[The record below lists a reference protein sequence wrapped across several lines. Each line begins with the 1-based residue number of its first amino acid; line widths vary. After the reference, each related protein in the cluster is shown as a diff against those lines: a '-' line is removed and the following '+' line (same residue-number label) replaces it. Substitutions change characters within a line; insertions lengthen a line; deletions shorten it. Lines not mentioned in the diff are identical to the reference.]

1 MQKACSNYWLKSW
14 KWVDIFP
21 DKHVTFFSLFMKVV
35 FNWKCFSAI
44 SQFLNYTVC
53 TCRSHLRHTAF
64 QALKVT
70 FQVAT
75 PAGGVCGPWLPCCK
89 LLYSSWFSYW
99 HMQTMRHTQRTN
111 CCTRTAKVLECGG
124 KDFSSVDVLDKNYQ
138 LFISKLWTKL
148 NFRRSNCVTPRLKV
162 FTAIGGIF
170 LASYDYLTIMPKL
183 RSTYDRLLIHK
194 TAYEG
199 RKAFLSYNSLAK
211 S

>member
-1 MQKACSNYWLKSW
+1 
-14 KWVDIFP
+14 VDIFP

-64 QALKVT
+64 RPLKVT

-75 PAGGVCGPWLPCCK
+75 PGAESAVYDCLVANCYTPIGSVTDMCRQWD
-89 LLYSSWFSYW
+89 
-99 HMQTMRHTQRTN
+99 TQRTI

-170 LASYDYLTIMPKL
+170 LASGGTTVSVTL
-183 RSTYDRLLIHK
+183 R
-194 TAYEG
+194 
-199 RKAFLSYNSLAK
+199 
-211 S
+211 